1 MTLSALL
8 LSNSTNQ
15 GSGYL
20 AHADEVVDDFF
31 TGITEI
37 TFVPYALA
45 DHDGYLARVAPA
57 FARHGIRM
65 TSVHTSA
72 DPARAIADAPAVYV
86 GGGNTFRLTKALHR
100 LNLIVALRDATA
112 SGTKYSGASA
122 GSNVASPS
130 LRTTN
135 DMPIVQPASFETLG
149 LLPFQLNCHY
159 LDVDPTSTHAG
170 ETRELRLAEFLEEN
184 NVAVLGL
191 REGTWLRVEQ
201 GDARDAAAAPA
212 TATIGGTAVN
222 PNHGPAILFERGES
236 PREVSGDA
244 SALLELNGTFDV

>member
-1 MTLSALL
+1 MYAMNLSALL

-15 GSGYL
+15 GGGYL
-20 AHADEVVDDFF
+20 AHADEIVAEFF

-37 TFVPYALA
+37 AFVPYALA
-45 DHDGYLARVAPA
+45 DHDVYLARVAPA
-57 FARHGIRM
+57 FARHGITM

-86 GGGNTFRLTKALHR
+86 GGGNTFRLTKSLQH
-100 LNLIVALRDATA
+100 LGLIDALRSAVA
-112 SGTKYSGASA
+112 NGTKYSGASA

-149 LLPFQLNCHY
+149 FLPFQLNCHY

-170 ETRELRLAEFLEEN
+170 ETRELRLTEFLEEN
-184 NVAVLGL
+184 DVAVLGL
-191 REGTWLRVEQ
+191 REGTWIRIEQ
-201 GDARDAAAAPA
+201 DDAAPT
-212 TATIGGTAVN
+212 TAVIGGTAVN
-222 PNHGPAILFERGES
+222 PTHGPAILFERGVQ
-236 PREVSGDA
+236 PRELSGDV
-244 SALLELNGTFDV
+244 SALMQLTPVFDA